1 MKSLWCADLKIIFV
15 LSSYENVFRLDG
27 FHSEKNVHLPSKITS
42 SIPEDDVISIGSV
55 SDANEYFEGDNIII
69 EIIKMLK
76 IILKFIHVKF
86 F

>member
-1 MKSLWCADLKIIFV
+1 M
-15 LSSYENVFRLDG
+15 
-27 FHSEKNVHLPSKITS
+27 PSKITS

-76 IILKFIHVKF
+76 IILKFIHEKF